1 VPIVGRTIMASVA
14 ANTRPRSA
22 IAMPDGIGAGIG
34 IAIGRVGRGI
44 AIAAVGAGIGIA
56 IGRVGGGIA
65 IATVGAGIGIAIG
78 RVSGRIAVATVG
90 ASTRP
95 VNTGVGVG
103 VGVGVEMRPIAGRR
117 IGSGTTIASKRS
129 I

>member
-1 VPIVGRTIMASVA
+1 MPIVGRTIMASIA
-14 ANTRPRSA
+14 ANTRPRLA

-56 IGRVGGGIA
+56 IGRVGG
-65 IATVGAGIGIAIG
+65 
-78 RVSGRIAVATVG
+78 RIAFATVG